1 MSCFHLQSVVA
12 KQRFCYMGQYYPR
25 AGATEMTGV
34 EKNCYSI
41 SIPPQDGS
49 FAILKEHQNET
60 MSSREEQEEEVVE
73 VFEVGKKE
81 DHDRHCH
88 CYIHDNRRRR
98 FPDEPESLP
107 DEVKE
112 EPCLVKSAYYSR
124 VKQEYSY
131 INGTTYQTKR
141 IKPSAAKGFQQL
153 RLECLKNGTLYEDPD
168 FPAESHSINFNG
180 ITRRN
185 YVWKRPHE
193 IAKNPALFVEGASRF
208 DIQQG
213 ELGDCWLL
221 AAVSNLTLTPK
232 LFHYVVPRDQGFQS
246 MYAGIFHFRFWQY
259 GKWEEVVIDDRLPT
273 YYNQLAFMHSKT
285 KNEFWCALLE
295 KAYAKMYGGY
305 EALRGGNISEAMVD
319 LTGGVVEMVDIRQP
333 PPQLFRILH
342 KAYRR
347 GALVGCAIEPENP
360 NVAVEAILSNG
371 LLQRHAYSITRV
383 TEVSTASTLPLVNG
397 NQKISCGSSNVP
409 SSLKETLVR
418 MTNMAMGVTLDKTEV
433 CLKVPKDYF
442 TRDTKES
449 LEKTLAR
456 FTNMTMGVTLK
467 EDKIQLLRLYNPWGN
482 EAEWKGAWSD
492 KSPEWNSLSAEEK
505 ARLGITF
512 DDDGEFWM
520 TYQDLISNFTTI
532 EICDM
537 SPEAFEVDEN
547 DEDLLQNLSQEKDM
561 RWKMVMFE
569 GAWVNGVS
577 AGGCRNFLNTFSSN
591 PQYMVVL
598 DEPDEDDDENTCT
611 LAISLMQKN
620 VRQLKRYGIDY
631 VPIGFVIYKFP
642 ENGKAG
648 QKLDTNFFRYNG
660 SVDKCPYFLNVREVF
675 ARFKLPPGPY
685 VIIPSTFD
693 PGHEGE
699 FLLRIFTETKKSSV
713 MYSDM

>member
-383 TEVSTASTLPLVNG
+383 TEVSTASTLPLVN
-397 NQKISCGSSNVP
+397 
-409 SSLKETLVR
+409 
-418 MTNMAMGVTLDKTEV
+418 
-433 CLKVPKDYF
+433 
-442 TRDTKES
+442 
-449 LEKTLAR
+449 
-456 FTNMTMGVTLK
+456 
-467 EDKIQLLRLYNPWGN
+467 DKIQLLRLYNPWGN